1 MMRAL
6 LALFICITAAV
17 GVAEASG
24 PASPDT
30 AESAAAASE
39 LAARSGLPESE
50 LKDFLA
56 DCNANQ
62 QSMYFCAWRDQI
74 VAQRVFERLLADK
87 MQSMPAC
94 KSALESR
101 AADWARSRDR
111 SCARSALKQWGDGS
125 MRRTA
130 QIICVTGETARM
142 TKRIQRMRG
151 CRPGR

>member
-1 MMRAL
+1 M
-6 LALFICITAAV
+6 
-17 GVAEASG
+17 
-24 PASPDT
+24 
-30 AESAAAASE
+30 
-39 LAARSGLPESE
+39 PESE